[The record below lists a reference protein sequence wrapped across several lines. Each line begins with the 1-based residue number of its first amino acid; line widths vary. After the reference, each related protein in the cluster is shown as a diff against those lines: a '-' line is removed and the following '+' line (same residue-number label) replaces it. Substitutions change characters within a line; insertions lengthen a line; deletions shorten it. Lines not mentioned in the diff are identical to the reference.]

1 MNNLEPTFM
10 YRFYEIFSKYTR
22 KTNIK
27 SIGLSTST
35 KKNNSRHL
43 NSYQNINFDNLKHS
57 EEVRKRIK

>member
-1 MNNLEPTFM
+1 MQEKLILKVLDFQ
-10 YRFYEIFSKYTR
+10 
-22 KTNIK
+22 
-27 SIGLSTST
+27 LLL